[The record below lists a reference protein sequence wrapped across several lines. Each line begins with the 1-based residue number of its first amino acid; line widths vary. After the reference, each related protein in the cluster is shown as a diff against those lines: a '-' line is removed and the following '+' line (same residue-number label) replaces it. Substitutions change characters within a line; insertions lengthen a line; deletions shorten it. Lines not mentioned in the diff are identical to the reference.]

1 MVRVMN
7 EKKSKRRDWVKNAA
21 IIFLAIMLILTFFS
35 NTIMN
40 YSLPEVAVQYVQ
52 SGSITSQVRGTGTV
66 ESDDP
71 YEVKIQESRKISS
84 VVVKEGQEVQ
94 KGDVLFTL
102 EDTESEELKAARAD
116 LEAKQEALQD
126 AQDGLNDAWDAYYT
140 GMLVGE
146 IREED
151 IQAANGNVSA
161 TVYRQQITDA
171 QNAMK
176 PLEEKKAELEQQIQD
191 IDTQIALEGGLDSAA
206 DTRVPA
212 AKQALENA
220 QNSLT
225 GTENALN
232 NAQSNYDVK
241 KAALDEAQKQVDV
254 SPGDLANTQLEK
266 AQKEFGDAEKALQDA
281 KTARD
286 NAQKARDDAQAS
298 YNSAVANQNARK
310 GSQTAANL
318 EVQKSY
324 AEIELYNVQKQIDDA
339 QKVLD
344 DLLTLISHKHN
355 LDTYQD
361 AISDARKVVD
371 KAEEEV
377 VKAQEEVG
385 KQEAKAIG
393 ATVKAD
399 ISGTVSAIHIV
410 AGNTSAP
417 DMVLAELRPE
427 GSGYTMSFSVTNDQ
441 AKTLTPGIQ
450 ADLVNAWRYDNIT
463 VTLASIRPDT
473 DNPSQQKKLVF
484 NVTGNVAVGQSISV
498 QVGDRSANYDMVV
511 PNSAI
516 REDSNGKFVLTIT
529 SKATPLS
536 TRYTATRVDV
546 DVVAS
551 DDTRSAITGG
561 LYSYDYVITT
571 SDIPVNAGQQ
581 VRLSGN

>member
-102 EDTESEELKAARAD
+102 EDTESEELKAARAK
-116 LEAKQEALQD
+116 LEEEQD
-126 AQDGLNDAWDAYYT
+126 KLEQAQDGLNDAWDDYYA
-140 GMLVGE
+140 GILVGE
-146 IREED
+146 ISEAD
-151 IQAANGNVSA
+151 IQAANGDVSA
-161 TVYRQQITDA
+161 TTYRQQITDA

-176 PLEEKKAELEQQIQD
+176 PLEERKALLEKQIKD
-191 IDTQIALEGGLDSAA
+191 IETQEALEGNLDSAA
-206 DTRVPA
+206 DSRVPA
-212 AKQALENA
+212 AQQALSNA
-220 QNSLT
+220 QSDF
-225 GTENALN
+225 EEKEAALRS
-232 NAQSNYDVK
+232 AQSNYRDK
-241 KAALDEAQKQVDV
+241 ENTLNWYSITPGDSAENAQREFDQAASDLQNAQAAYDGAKSALDEAE
-254 SPGDLANTQLEK
+254 AYLE
-266 AQKEFGDAEKALQDA
+266 
-281 KTARD
+281 
-286 NAQKARDDAQAS
+286 
-298 YNSAVANQNARK
+298 SAIANQNDRK
-310 GSQTAANL
+310 GSPAETNL
-318 EVQKSY
+318 AVQKAY
-324 AEIELYNVQKQIDDA
+324 AKTELYSVQMQIDDA
-339 QKVLD
+339 QKALD
-344 DLLTLISHKHN
+344 DILALVSNKLK
-355 LDTYQD
+355 LDTFQD
-361 AISDARKVVD
+361 GISDARKNVS
-371 KAEEEV
+371 KAEENV
-377 VKAQEEVG
+377 AKAQEEVG